1 MKTYK
6 KLVRDKIPKIIKA
19 NGGKCEFHVATKEE
33 FAAMLTQKLLEEV
46 QELIENPCAEEIA
59 DVLEVVEAIARLKG
73 ISLDD
78 IKTWKLEKKVTKGGF
93 TKGIVLDKATEEK
106 LERDGSHVHLKTG
119 NTEKLNK
126 DFKTSGNGLK
136 K

>member
-19 NGGKCEFHVATKEE
+19 DGGVCKYHVATKEE
-33 FAAMLTQKLLEEV
+33 YTSMLTQKLLEEV
-46 QELIENPCAEEIA
+46 EELIENPCAEEIA
-59 DVLEVVEAIARLKG
+59 DVLEVIENIARLKG
-73 ISLDD
+73 ISLED

-93 TKGIVLDKATEEK
+93 TKGIILDEATE
-106 LERDGSHVHLKTG
+106 
-119 NTEKLNK
+119 
-126 DFKTSGNGLK
+126 K